1 MVFEQTPH
9 DAVPSLAKGGF
20 VWGGEWGWSIFRERC
35 LNFLISPG
43 YPEVVA
49 MDLTK
54 ELRLR
59 RWARQNYV
67 LPSQRSKSWHAIVL
81 DEMRFKD
88 AEMLEQVSAPDAGRY
103 VPLMPTTTHA
113 VDAAHQQPA
122 EPKIVAQK
130 QVARCSAPV

>member
-1 MVFEQTPH
+1 MRFLRWRREGLFGV
-9 DAVPSLAKGGF
+9 GGR
-20 VWGGEWGWSIFRERC
+20 GWSIFRDRF
-35 LNFLISPG
+35 LISLISPG
-43 YPEVVA
+43 YLEVVA

-67 LPSQRSKSWHAIVL
+67 VPSQRSKSWHAIVL

-88 AEMLEQVSAPDAGRY
+88 AEMLEQMSAPDAGRY
-103 VPLMPTTTHA
+103 VPLMPTTTNHA
-113 VDAAHQQPA
+113 IDPAHQQPA

-130 QVARCSAPV
+130 QVARRSAPV